1 MEVYWLFCFR
11 LAMAEVWSEA
21 LKVAGSHPR
30 AHEKYIQYGTAG
42 FRTKAE
48 LLDHVMYRMGLLAVL
63 RSRVKGG
70 AAIGVMITASHNPGP
85 DNGVK
90 LVDPAGEMLE
100 QEWEGLATSLANCPD
115 EALAAELETLCSQL
129 KVSSTGPS
137 LVVLGR
143 DTRLSSPALAS
154 AVTHGVAAAGGECR
168 DLGLVTTPQLHYM
181 VVCLNTNGGYGTP
194 TLAGYYHKL
203 STAFKSFM
211 ALVGD
216 KGKYKNKV
224 VFDGANGVGAVAMA
238 EFQPLLAG
246 VLDVSQVNTGDGE
259 LNSGC
264 GADHVK
270 VSQGAPTGLTLDRG
284 VRHVSVDGDSDRV
297 VYYYQ
302 EDVFRLLDG
311 DRIATLLAG
320 HIQHLV
326 KSAGL
331 DKDIKLG
338 LVQTAYANGSS
349 TAYIR
354 DKLGVPVSCVPTG
367 VKHLH
372 HEALKFDIG
381 VYFEANGH
389 GTVVFSDRA
398 VEVIKERGGP
408 KLATL
413 VDVINQTVGDAISDM
428 LAVECVLADKGWDVE
443 DWASCYQDMPNIL
456 AKVMVRDRNLV
467 TTRDAERQVV
477 TPAGMQ
483 DNINKIVGRYNQ
495 ARSFVRPSGTEDCVR
510 VYSEAQ
516 TREEAEAVSKE
527 ISDMVRQMIG

>member
-1 MEVYWLFCFR
+1 
-11 LAMAEVWSEA
+11 MAE
-21 LKVAGSHPR
+21 SHPK
-30 AHEKYIQYGTAG
+30 AQEKYIQYGTAG
-42 FRTKAE
+42 FRTKAD
-48 LLDHVMYRMGLLAVL
+48 LLDHVMYRMGLLAVI

-115 EALAAELETLCSQL
+115 SQLAGELSGLCS
-129 KVSSTGPS
+129 KFSVSSSSPS

-143 DTRLSSPALAS
+143 DTRLSSPALAL
-154 AVTHGVAAAGGECR
+154 AVSHGVAAAGGELR

-181 VVCLNTNGGYGTP
+181 VVCLNTNGAYGTASLP
-194 TLAGYYHKL
+194 GYYDKL
-203 STAFKSFM
+203 ASAFKSFM
-211 ALVGD
+211 ALVSD
-216 KGKYKNKV
+216 KGNYKNKL

-238 EFQPLLAG
+238 EFVPLLSG
-246 VLDVSQVNTGDGE
+246 VLEVSQVNSGDGQ

-270 VSQGAPTGLTLDRG
+270 VSQAAPAGLTLSRG
-284 VRHVSVDGDSDRV
+284 VRHVSVDGDSDRI
-297 VYYYQ
+297 VYYFQ
-302 EDVFRLLDG
+302 EDTFRLLDG

-326 KSAGL
+326 KEAGL
-331 DKDIKLG
+331 EKEIKLG

-372 HEALKFDIG
+372 HEALNFDIG

-389 GTVVFSDRA
+389 GTVVFSEKA
-398 VEVIKERGGP
+398 VAVIKERGGP

-443 DWASCYQDMPNIL
+443 EWAGCYQDMPNLL

-483 DNINKIVGRYNQ
+483 DNINKIVGEFNN

-510 VYSEAQ
+510 VYSEAN
-516 TREEAEAVSKE
+516 TRQEAESVSQKVSE
-527 ISDMVRQMIG
+527 MVRQMIG

>member
-1 MEVYWLFCFR
+1 MT
-11 LAMAEVWSEA
+11 EA
-21 LKVAGSHPR
+21 GNHPR
-30 AHEKYIQYGTAG
+30 SHEKYIQYGTAG
-42 FRTKAE
+42 FRTKAD
-48 LLDHVMYRMGLLAVL
+48 LLDHVMYRMGMLAVL
-63 RSRVKGG
+63 RSKLKGG

-100 QEWEGLATSLANCPD
+100 QQWEAVATSLANCAD
-115 EALAAELETLCSQL
+115 SDLAAELANI
-129 KVSSTGPS
+129 SSRFSIPSSASS
-137 LVVLGR
+137 LVILGR
-143 DTRLSSPALAS
+143 DTRLSSPSLAQACS
-154 AVTHGVAAAGGECR
+154 DGVAAAGGECQ

-181 VVCLNTNGGYGTP
+181 VVCVNTKGGYGQP
-194 TLAGYYHKL
+194 SLPGYYDKIT
-203 STAFKSFM
+203 TAFKTFM
-211 ALVGD
+211 SLVGD
-216 KGKYKNKV
+216 KGRYKNKI
-224 VFDGANGVGAVAMA
+224 VFDGANGIGAVAMK
-238 EFQPLLAG
+238 EFQALLAG
-246 VLDVSQVNTGDGE
+246 VLEVDLVNTGEGE

-270 VSQGAPTGLTLDRG
+270 VSQGPPAGLSLARG

-302 EDVFRLLDG
+302 DDKFKLLDG

-326 KSAGL
+326 KEAGL
-331 DKDIKLG
+331 EQDVKLG

-389 GTVVFSDRA
+389 GTVVFSEKA
-398 VEVIKERGGP
+398 VAVIKERGGA

-413 VDVINQTVGDAISDM
+413 VDVINQTVGDAISDL

-443 DWASCYQDMPNIL
+443 DWASCYQDLPNIL

-467 TTRDAERQVV
+467 TTKNAEREVV
-477 TPAGMQ
+477 TPAGLQ
-483 DNINKIVGRYNQ
+483 DKINKIVAEFSK

-510 VYSEAQ
+510 VYSEAL
-516 TREEAEAVSKE
+516 TREEADTVSTRVSE
-527 ISDMVRQMIG
+527 MVRQMIG

>member
-1 MEVYWLFCFR
+1 VR
-11 LAMAEVWSEA
+11 L
-21 LKVAGSHPR
+21 AGSHPR
-30 AHEKYIQYGTAG
+30 SHDKTIQYGTAG

-115 EALAAELETLCSQL
+115 SELEKELTSLTGKLSL
-129 KVSSTGPS
+129 TSSGPG
-137 LVVLGR
+137 LVILGR
-143 DTRLSSPALAS
+143 DTRLSSPGLARACS
-154 AVTHGVAAAGGECR
+154 DGVLAAGGECR
-168 DLGLVTTPQLHYM
+168 DLGIVTTPQLHYM
-181 VVCLNTNGGYGTP
+181 VVCVNTQGGYGTP
-194 TLAGYYHKL
+194 SLPGYYNKI
-203 STAFKSFM
+203 SSAFKTFM
-211 ALVGD
+211 TLVSD
-216 KGKYKNKV
+216 KGRYKNKII
-224 VFDGANGVGAVAMA
+224 FDGANGVGAVAMK

-246 VLDVSQVNTGDGE
+246 VLDVGLVNTGDGE

-270 VSQGAPTGLTLDRG
+270 VSQGAPASLTMAPG

-302 EDVFRLLDG
+302 EDGGRFRLLDG

-320 HIQHLV
+320 HIQHLL
-326 KSAGL
+326 KEAGL
-331 DKDIKLG
+331 DTDIKLG

-354 DKLGVPVSCVPTG
+354 DNLGVPVSCVPTG

-389 GTVVFSDRA
+389 GTVVFSDKA
-398 VEVIKERGGP
+398 VAVIKAKGGA

-413 VDVINQTVGDAISDM
+413 VDVINQTVGDAISDL

-443 DWASCYQDMPNIL
+443 EWASCYQDMPNIL

-483 DNINKIVGRYNQ
+483 DNINNIVAEFSQ

-510 VYSEAQ
+510 VYSEAK
-516 TREEAEAVSKE
+516 TREEADTVSKKVSE
-527 ISDMVRQMIG
+527 MVKQMIG